1 MKRMKKFLA
10 GMIAGVMCAGALP
23 VAAVSL
29 PEMALSVSAE
39 DLTYGSLSYDEDI
52 DGTIEITYYDGNDSG
67 KLEIPAE
74 IGGKPVTKIAANAFS
89 GSENLSEI
97 VIPDSVTSIGD
108 YAFSGC
114 TSLSEITIP
123 ESVTTIGYDAF
134 ARTSWLEAKQK
145 ENPLVIVN
153 HILIDGTKCTES
165 AVIPDGVTSIGDSA
179 FFNCKNL
186 SEITM
191 PSGVTSIGDYAFSGC
206 KSLSEITIP
215 ESVTSIEDGAFYDC
229 TSLTEISIPESVTNI
244 GCYAFED
251 TPWLKAKQ
259 KENPLVI
266 VNHILI
272 DGSTYQEKDLTI
284 PDGVEKIADHVFEA
298 VGFGDGSDILTGKVV
313 IPDSVTY
320 IGDAAF
326 ALDPIRE
333 IVLPKHLD
341 YLGGGAFDG
350 ANFTSVDVP
359 EGVTTLYNLFYHD
372 DTSFGGETFENLKEI
387 KLPSTLET
395 IEIGALKCDNLS
407 DVYFNG
413 TKEQWEKIKFTQPS
427 WAEDG
432 NWDNSAIENAVI
444 HFADGTQT
452 VRRGDID
459 GNDTLNATD
468 VAQIL
473 TYIARLAVGM
483 DTTLTDDQLAA
494 ADIDGNGEISS
505 KDAAYLLTFIAQDG
519 AGMEPSWDTILGK

>member
-23 VAAVSL
+23 LASVAL

-39 DLTYGSLSYDEDI
+39 VLKYDSLSYDENA
-52 DGTIEITYYDGNDSG
+52 DGTIKITDCDESASG

-74 IGGKPVTKIAANAFS
+74 IDGKPVTGIGANAFFS
-89 GSENLSEI
+89 CKGLTGISIPDRVTSIGDSAFWECSNLTEVS
-97 VIPDSVTSIGD
+97 IPDSVTSIGGD
-108 YAFSGC
+108 AFSE
-114 TSLSEITIP
+114 TP
-123 ESVTTIGYDAF
+123 
-134 ARTSWLEAKQK
+134 WLEAKQK
-145 ENPLVIVN
+145 ENPLVVVN
-153 HILIDGTKCTES
+153 GILIDGRKCTES
-165 AVIPDGVTSIGDSA
+165 AVIPDGVTRIG
-179 FFNCKNL
+179 NL
-186 SEITM
+186 
-191 PSGVTSIGDYAFSGC
+191 AFSGC
-206 KSLSEITIP
+206 KNLSEITIP
-215 ESVTSIEDGAFYDC
+215 ESVTSIGDGAFGDC
-229 TSLTEISIPESVTNI
+229 ASLTEISIPESVTNI
-244 GCYAFED
+244 GRYAFEG

-284 PDGVEKIADHVFEA
+284 PDGVEKIADSAFEA
-298 VGFGDGSDILTGKVV
+298 VGFGDGLDILTGKVV

-341 YLGGGAFDG
+341 YLGGGAFDN
-350 ANFTSVDVP
+350 ANFTSVEVP
-359 EGVTTLYNLFYHD
+359 EGITTLYNLFYHK
-372 DTSFGGETFENLKEI
+372 DTGLGGETFDNLKEI

-413 TKEQWEKIKFTQPS
+413 TKEQWENIKFTQPS
-427 WAEDG
+427 WAAENGD
-432 NWDNSAIENAVI
+432 WDNSAIENAVI

-452 VRRGDID
+452 VRKGDID

-483 DTTLTDDQLAA
+483 DTTLTDEQLAA

-519 AGMEPSWDTILGK
+519 AGMAPSWDTILGK

>member
-23 VAAVSL
+23 LAAVSL

-39 DLTYGSLSYDEDI
+39 DLTYGRLSYDENA
-52 DGTIEITYYDGNDSG
+52 DGTIKITDCDESASG

-74 IGGKPVTKIAANAFS
+74 IDGKPVTGIGANAFFS
-89 GSENLSEI
+89 CKGLTGISIPDRVTSIGDSAFWECSNLTEVS
-97 VIPDSVTSIGD
+97 IPDSVTSIGSD
-108 YAFSGC
+108 AFSE
-114 TSLSEITIP
+114 TP
-123 ESVTTIGYDAF
+123 
-134 ARTSWLEAKQK
+134 WLEAKQK
-145 ENPLVIVN
+145 ENPLVVVN
-153 HILIDGTKCTES
+153 DILIDGRKCTES
-165 AVIPDGVTSIGDSA
+165 AVIPDGVTRIGD
-179 FFNCKNL
+179 F
-186 SEITM
+186 
-191 PSGVTSIGDYAFSGC
+191 AFSGC

-215 ESVTSIEDGAFYDC
+215 ESVTSIG
-229 TSLTEISIPESVTNI
+229 
-244 GCYAFED
+244 GYAFSE
-251 TPWLKAKQ
+251 TPWLEAKQ

-284 PDGVEKIADHVFEA
+284 PDSVEKIADYAFTDA
-298 VGFGDGSDILTGKVV
+298 SSDVLTGKVV

-326 ALDPIRE
+326 ALKSIRE

-341 YLGGGAFDG
+341 YLGGGAFDN
-350 ANFTSVDVP
+350 ANFTSVDIP
-359 EGVTTLYNLFYHD
+359 EGVTTLYNLFYHK
-372 DTSFGGETFENLKEI
+372 DTGLGGETFDNLKEI

-413 TKEQWEKIKFTQPS
+413 TKEQWENIKFTQPS
-427 WAEDG
+427 WAAEDG
-432 NWDNSAIENAVI
+432 MWNNSAIENAVI
-444 HFADGTQT
+444 HFSDGTQT

-473 TYIARLAVGM
+473 TYAARLAVGM

>member
-1 MKRMKKFLA
+1 MKRMKKILA

-23 VAAVSL
+23 LAAVSL

-39 DLTYGSLSYDEDI
+39 DLKYGKLSYDENA
-52 DGTIEITYYDGNDSG
+52 DGTIKITDCDESVSG

-74 IGGKPVTKIAANAFS
+74 IDGKPVVGIGAYAFFS
-89 GSENLSEI
+89 CKGLTGISIPDRVTSIGDSAFWECSNLTEVS
-97 VIPDSVTSIGD
+97 IPDSVTSIGGD
-108 YAFSGC
+108 AFSE
-114 TSLSEITIP
+114 TP
-123 ESVTTIGYDAF
+123 
-134 ARTSWLEAKQK
+134 WLEAKQK
-145 ENPLVIVN
+145 ENPLVVVN
-153 HILIDGTKCTES
+153 DILIDGRKCTES
-165 AVIPDGVTSIGDSA
+165 AVIPDGVTR
-179 FFNCKNL
+179 
-186 SEITM
+186 
-191 PSGVTSIGDYAFSGC
+191 IGDYAFSGC

-359 EGVTTLYNLFYHD
+359 EGVTTLYNLFYHE

-413 TKEQWEKIKFTQPS
+413 TKEQWENIKFTQPS

-432 NWDNSAIENAVI
+432 NWNNSAIENAVI

>member
-1 MKRMKKFLA
+1 MKRMKKILA
-10 GMIAGVMCAGALP
+10 VLTAGVMCAGALP
-23 VAAVSL
+23 LAAVSL

-39 DLTYGSLSYDEDI
+39 DLKYGKLSYDENA
-52 DGTIEITYYDGNDSG
+52 DGTIKITDCDESASG

-74 IGGKPVTKIAANAFS
+74 IDGKPVTGIGNSAFS
-89 GSENLSEI
+89 DCTSLSEI

-114 TSLSEITIP
+114 TNLSEITIP
-123 ESVTTIGYDAF
+123 ESVTSIGGYAF
-134 ARTSWLEAKQK
+134 YETPWLEAKQK

-153 HILIDGTKCTES
+153 HILVDGTKCTGS
-165 AVIPDGVTSIGDSA
+165 VVIPDGVTSIGDFA
-179 FFNCKNL
+179 FSDCESL
-186 SEITM
+186 SEITI
-191 PSGVTSIGDYAFSGC
+191 PESVTSIGDFAFSGC

-215 ESVTSIEDGAFYDC
+215 ESVTSIG
-229 TSLTEISIPESVTNI
+229 
-244 GCYAFED
+244 GYAFED
-251 TPWLKAKQ
+251 TPWLEAKQ
-259 KENPLVI
+259 KESPLVV

-272 DGSTYQEKDLTI
+272 DGSAYQDKDLTI
-284 PDGVEKIADHVFEA
+284 PDSVEKIADYAFIEA
-298 VGFGDGSDILTGKVV
+298 SFDVLTGKVV

-326 ALDPIRE
+326 ALKPIRE

-350 ANFTSVDVP
+350 ANFTSVDIP
-359 EGVTTLYNLFYHD
+359 EGVTTLYNLFYHEE
-372 DTSFGGETFENLKEI
+372 TSLGGETFDNLKEI

-395 IEIGALKCDNLS
+395 IEIGALKCGNLS

-413 TKEQWEKIKFTQPS
+413 TKEQWENIKFTQPS